1 MTTTTNNN
9 VNEEERNTSDSPVV
23 EALRDYFVK
32 AGFVQLQ
39 REDDLNLGLACQ

>member
-1 MTTTTNNN
+1 MDITNNKLDEN
-9 VNEEERNTSDSPVV
+9 RKTSDSPVV

-39 REDDLNLGLACQ
+39 REDDLSLGLACQ